1 MRCIEKTLYTN
12 GRIVTM
18 DAAGTVAEAVLV
30 AGNVIEAVGSKDGLA
45 ALAGPGCRTVD
56 LKGASLYP
64 GFIDTHSHASLYA
77 MWKTH
82 CRCPGIAH
90 LEDVYPLIR
99 KQAERVQIDGSGR
112 TDAGVHASGQ
122 TASVVL
128 PGKVDTALF
137 TEKMN
142 GCLPPDI
149 RILDV
154 ELVKNGFHARKSA
167 VGKVYEY
174 RIDTGIKQDV
184 FTRKYS
190 GHFPGEPDLAR
201 MREAAGYLTGTH
213 FFAGYTDKKDNRSV
227 RRTIYS
233 IMIRD
238 ERKDFLPCGKSDQI
252 GNGNCIVIRYDGTG
266 FLYHMVRILTG
277 TLLEV
282 GMRERTAE
290 SVKEALLT
298 GDRSKA
304 GFLAPAG
311 GLFLREVRYE

>member
-1 MRCIEKTLYTN
+1 MRTYKLTIAYDGTNYQGWQRQSDTDRTIQGILEETLENCTGY
-12 GRIVTM
+12 
-18 DAAGTVAEAVLV
+18 
-30 AGNVIEAVGSKDGLA
+30 
-45 ALAGPGCRTVD
+45 
-56 LKGASLYP
+56 
-64 GFIDTHSHASLYA
+64 
-77 MWKTH
+77 
-82 CRCPGIAH
+82 
-90 LEDVYPLIR
+90 
-99 KQAERVQIDGSGR
+99 QVQIDGSGR
-112 TDAGVHASGQ
+112 TDAGVHAIGQVANFHLDEHFSAEEIFEDLNRHLPEDIAVTKIKEVDDRFHSRYQAVEKTYRYRIRTSPVPNVFERKFLYQYGQ
-122 TASVVL
+122 T
-128 PGKVDTALF
+128 
-137 TEKMN
+137 
-142 GCLPPDI
+142 
-149 RILDV
+149 LDV

>member
-1 MRCIEKTLYTN
+1 MRTYKLTIAYDGTNYQGWQRQSDTDRTIQGILEETLENCIGY
-12 GRIVTM
+12 
-18 DAAGTVAEAVLV
+18 
-30 AGNVIEAVGSKDGLA
+30 
-45 ALAGPGCRTVD
+45 
-56 LKGASLYP
+56 
-64 GFIDTHSHASLYA
+64 
-77 MWKTH
+77 
-82 CRCPGIAH
+82 
-90 LEDVYPLIR
+90 
-99 KQAERVQIDGSGR
+99 QVQIDGSGR

-201 MREAAGYLTGTH
+201 MRRRRIFDRHT
-213 FFAGYTDKKDNRSV
+213 FF
-227 RRTIYS
+227 
-233 IMIRD
+233 
-238 ERKDFLPCGKSDQI
+238 CGVY
-252 GNGNCIVIRYDGTG
+252 G
-266 FLYHMVRILTG
+266 
-277 TLLEV
+277 
-282 GMRERTAE
+282 
-290 SVKEALLT
+290 
-298 GDRSKA
+298 
-304 GFLAPAG
+304 
-311 GLFLREVRYE
+311 

>member
-1 MRCIEKTLYTN
+1 MRTYKLTIAYDGTNYQGWQRQSDTDRTIQGILEETLENCTGY
-12 GRIVTM
+12 
-18 DAAGTVAEAVLV
+18 
-30 AGNVIEAVGSKDGLA
+30 
-45 ALAGPGCRTVD
+45 
-56 LKGASLYP
+56 
-64 GFIDTHSHASLYA
+64 
-77 MWKTH
+77 
-82 CRCPGIAH
+82 
-90 LEDVYPLIR
+90 
-99 KQAERVQIDGSGR
+99 QVQIDGSGR

-213 FFAGYTDKKDNRSV
+213 FFASMSGCLARMREKEASV
-227 RRTIYS
+227 RTVGLNAFISSARRAFASRTS
-233 IMIRD
+233 ISSI
-238 ERKDFLPCGKSDQI
+238 
-252 GNGNCIVIRYDGTG
+252 
-266 FLYHMVRILTG
+266 
-277 TLLEV
+277 
-282 GMRERTAE
+282 
-290 SVKEALLT
+290 AL
-298 GDRSKA
+298 
-304 GFLAPAG
+304 
-311 GLFLREVRYE
+311 

>member
-1 MRCIEKTLYTN
+1 M
-12 GRIVTM
+12 
-18 DAAGTVAEAVLV
+18 
-30 AGNVIEAVGSKDGLA
+30 
-45 ALAGPGCRTVD
+45 
-56 LKGASLYP
+56 
-64 GFIDTHSHASLYA
+64 
-77 MWKTH
+77 
-82 CRCPGIAH
+82 
-90 LEDVYPLIR
+90 
-99 KQAERVQIDGSGR
+99 QIDGSGR

-201 MREAAGYLTGTH
+201 MREAAGYLDMAHNFLRGIRIKKI
-213 FFAGYTDKKDNRSV
+213 TDLSDV
-227 RRTIYS
+227 RLLDHDQRLK
-233 IMIRD
+233 
-238 ERKDFLPCGKSDQI
+238 ERLLPCGKSDQI

-266 FLYHMVRILTG
+266 FCIIW
-277 TLLEV
+277 
-282 GMRERTAE
+282 
-290 SVKEALLT
+290 
-298 GDRSKA
+298 
-304 GFLAPAG
+304 
-311 GLFLREVRYE
+311 